1 LSDTPHFR
9 GLPSSAVPQEMNS
22 QQTST
27 WIDFPPNSST
37 LRLKLKC
44 YSGVNGKSSVAR
56 KAAVLPTII

>member
-1 LSDTPHFR
+1 
-9 GLPSSAVPQEMNS
+9 LPSAVPQEMNG

-27 WIDFPPNSST
+27 WIDFPTNSST